1 MTIIRTARKAFCERW
16 KIERATLISRINNS
30 DRNRVSVPP
39 LVRCVRNRILGLHSH
54 THVPTRVYLTV
65 ISCGACA
72 FTIAHPCTS
81 ISACAHARAHAH
93 VYDFVSRVR
102 TRLVRMRS
110 SAVRSHVSLCA
121 YARICGHPLLARSS
135 SVTNNDKSGKL
146 LSFLCAMS
154 STRSMHAKRAAHTAC
169 SKTFEDTGSDYWQQ
183 RCIFEF
189 RAHNN
194 FPPPLTY
201 TKTLRLSVWHTTY
214 RTSRQRLRSGSALSA
229 LLHQSILVSRL
240 INDKDRMTQ

>member
-1 MTIIRTARKAFCERW
+1 MREWR

-121 YARICGHPLLARSS
+121 YARICARPSI
-135 SVTNNDKSGKL
+135 KSQ
-146 LSFLCAMS
+146 
-154 STRSMHAKRAAHTAC
+154 REQKRRQRRAHTRRREKSWMAKGRESGRKGWRRRRRRRKRRNGWRGC
-169 SKTFEDTGSDYWQQ
+169 TVF
-183 RCIFEF
+183 
-189 RAHNN
+189 
-194 FPPPLTY
+194 L
-201 TKTLRLSVWHTTY
+201 
-214 RTSRQRLRSGSALSA
+214 SRQHAT
-229 LLHQSILVSRL
+229 H
-240 INDKDRMTQ
+240 T